1 MKEKKAKIIE
11 FDEETIN
18 LVTVY
23 GKIRGINTF
32 SGVIRAMVDS
42 ELCRYGISDKNDE
55 YNNSDVE
62 VMSKLSNR
70 ESEYYREIKTL
81 VKNWNVFRGKRSKIY
96 DDLKKME
103 TESNDKRKGITT
115 FEKLSFYYTD
125 DKKIDYLYDVVRG
138 LFEKRERRIIRID
151 KMLDE
156 LMDRLRMIKIDIRQY
171 ENIEKLDID
180 TLKEVV
186 RLYEQLVRELTD
198 SWETEYNDIVEKNCE
213 YKEGNISAYSMI
225 RKLCEYI

>member
-1 MKEKKAKIIE
+1 MI
-11 FDEETIN
+11 
-18 LVTVY
+18 
-23 GKIRGINTF
+23 
-32 SGVIRAMVDS
+32 DS
-42 ELCRYGISDKNDE
+42 ELYRYGIRDKNDE
-55 YNNSDVE
+55 YNNSDIE

-70 ESEYYREIKTL
+70 ESEYYREIKAL
-81 VKNWNVFRGKRSKIY
+81 IKNWNVFRGERSKIY

-103 TESNDKRKGITT
+103 TEINNKREGITT
-115 FEKLSFYYTD
+115 FEKLSFYYID

-138 LFEKRERRIIRID
+138 LFEKGKRRIIRTD

-156 LMDRLRMIKIDIRQY
+156 LMDRIRMIRIDIRQY
-171 ENIEKLDID
+171 ENIEKLDVD
-180 TLKEVV
+180 TLKEVA

-198 SWETEYNDIVEKNCE
+198 SWGTEYNDIVEKYCE

>member
-11 FDEETIN
+11 FDEETIS
-18 LVTVY
+18 LVSVY

-32 SGVIRAMVDS
+32 SGVIREMIDS
-42 ELCRYGISDKNDE
+42 ELYRYGIRDKNDE
-55 YNNSDVE
+55 YNNSDIE

-70 ESEYYREIKTL
+70 ESEYYREIKAL
-81 VKNWNVFRGKRSKIY
+81 IKNWNVFRGERSKIY

-103 TESNDKRKGITT
+103 TEINNKREGITT
-115 FEKLSFYYTD
+115 FEKLSFYYID

-138 LFEKRERRIIRID
+138 LFEKGKRRIIRTD

-156 LMDRLRMIKIDIRQY
+156 LMDRIRMIRIDIRQY
-171 ENIEKLDID
+171 ENIEKLDVD
-180 TLKEVV
+180 TLKEVA

-198 SWETEYNDIVEKNCE
+198 SWGTEYNDIVEKYCE

>member
-11 FDEETIN
+11 FDEETVN

>member
-81 VKNWNVFRGKRSKIY
+81 VKNWNVFRGERSKIY

-138 LFEKRERRIIRID
+138 LFEKGERRIIRID

-156 LMDRLRMIKIDIRQY
+156 LMDRLRMVRIDIRQY
-171 ENIEKLDID
+171 EKIEKLDID
-180 TLKEVV
+180 TLKEVA

-198 SWETEYNDIVEKNCE
+198 SWETEYNDIVEKYCE
-213 YKEGNISAYSMI
+213 YKEGNISAYYMI